1 MSPSEVRPLR
11 ADARRNRT
19 RVLQA
24 AQQAF
29 ATEGLAVPL
38 DEIARLAG
46 VGAGTVYRHFPTKEA
61 LFEAVLV
68 DRLEGLVEDARAA
81 RGAADAGQAFYAFV
95 THLVS
100 DANTKKDLADALAGA
115 GVDLRT
121 ATLQVAVDLNEELGG
136 LLTRAQRAGA
146 VHADVDL
153 ADLHA
158 LVMGALAAE
167 RQRADPD
174 RPGRIT
180 ALIWDGLR
188 PAPATSGAE
197 GA

>member
-1 MSPSEVRPLR
+1 MVSAGVVTGMGSPWNLREYNRNDRPDSNIRNGRPVCLRRRRGGPMSPSEVRPWR

-100 DANTKKDLADALAGA
+100 HANTKKDLADALAGA
-115 GVDLRT
+115 GGDLPT
-121 ATLQVAVDLNEELGG
+121 ATL
-136 LLTRAQRAGA
+136 
-146 VHADVDL
+146 
-153 ADLHA
+153 
-158 LVMGALAAE
+158 
-167 RQRADPD
+167 
-174 RPGRIT
+174 
-180 ALIWDGLR
+180 
-188 PAPATSGAE
+188 
-197 GA
+197 